1 MSDCPGDD
9 YKLPC
14 DVHLPPNTYI
24 RKGCS
29 ISTLLTA
36 LRVREAW
43 AAEDATFPRPDR
55 GSPPPARPKI
65 DVREFVASLLADG
78 ADRMM
83 DDEDFADA
91 IQVDLDRMEASSL
104 TPCEDMK

>member
-1 MSDCPGDD
+1 MSDYPGAD

-29 ISTLLTA
+29 ISTLFTA
-36 LRVREAW
+36 LLVREPW
-43 AAEDATFPRPDR
+43 GVEDTTFPLPGRE
-55 GSPPPARPKI
+55 SPPASKPKV
-65 DVREFVASLLADG
+65 DVRDFVASLMAAG

-83 DDEDFADA
+83 DDEDFADR
-91 IQVDLDRMEASSL
+91 IQADLDRMDAHPNPS
-104 TPCEDMK
+104 ED